1 MKINKKGI
9 KKDCCLL
16 GILILYLLWCLLS
29 IDNITKYGIL
39 INTTFLLVT
48 FFITTIFFGLRIER
62 NAVLRKRIRSTL
74 LLYFLFYYVIVYA
87 IGIFFGYQINPWRID
102 SVINIILY
110 VLGGLFLELIRYM
123 TIYRNINKKILYC
136 LYTISFSIIISISF
150 VQIVGDFNNTIFIFI
165 TIYSFLLSYISYH
178 LGYSISIFYRVF
190 FELLFL
196 SVPVIPNLNFNFLMI
211 VMFLFVI
218 FTWSWIRSETMIF
231 DKVVEDRKVVVK
243 RILLNATLS
252 SIIFVITFIL
262 VTGITDFSL
271 IGIASS
277 SMSPSIKIGD
287 MLVIKNNYSKD
298 KYSKNDIVVFE
309 HNNKKIV
316 HRIISKKYVNGD
328 FIYEVKGDNNRDK
341 DNILLKNDDIQG
353 KIIYRIPY
361 IAYPAVELK
370 KIIKG

>member
-39 INTTFLLVT
+39 INTTFLLVI

-87 IGIFFGYQINPWRID
+87 IGIFFRYQINPWRID

-218 FTWSWIRSETMIF
+218 FTWSWIRSMIF

>member
-39 INTTFLLVT
+39 INTTFLLVI

-136 LYTISFSIIISISF
+136 
-150 VQIVGDFNNTIFIFI
+150 
-165 TIYSFLLSYISYH
+165 
-178 LGYSISIFYRVF
+178 
-190 FELLFL
+190 
-196 SVPVIPNLNFNFLMI
+196 
-211 VMFLFVI
+211 
-218 FTWSWIRSETMIF
+218 
-231 DKVVEDRKVVVK
+231 
-243 RILLNATLS
+243 
-252 SIIFVITFIL
+252 
-262 VTGITDFSL
+262 
-271 IGIASS
+271 
-277 SMSPSIKIGD
+277 
-287 MLVIKNNYSKD
+287 
-298 KYSKNDIVVFE
+298 
-309 HNNKKIV
+309 
-316 HRIISKKYVNGD
+316 
-328 FIYEVKGDNNRDK
+328 
-341 DNILLKNDDIQG
+341 
-353 KIIYRIPY
+353 
-361 IAYPAVELK
+361 
-370 KIIKG
+370 